1 MQSEY
6 VYPSVADRTSPKE
19 WEAMDKPDLI
29 ETAVARKHEVL
40 STHYPRH
47 IADEVDDAIRARLDI
62 KLPKD
67 AIGRS

>member
-1 MQSEY
+1 MQTEY

-29 ETAVARKHEVL
+29 ETAIARKREVL

-47 IADEVDDAIRARLDI
+47 IAEEVDDAIRDRHDI
-62 KLPKD
+62 KLPK
-67 AIGRS
+67 AAMGRS